1 MSFDADAD
9 VNADAHADAD
19 DSQTNTVVP
28 GGVICVVCAGC
39 ISLGYETN

>member
-1 MSFDADAD
+1 MSFDVDAD
-9 VNADAHADAD
+9 VNADADAD